1 MDAHAGIAELVG
13 VVVGLMLVAAVV
25 LAVTKKLRFP
35 YSVALVLVGIGIKQW
50 AEHGPEF
57 LHQATENPISPQV
70 ILFVFLPTLLFESAF
85 HLDARS
91 LRRNLAP
98 ILTLAV
104 PGLIVS
110 TVLIGAIVSWLT
122 PLEFPVALLL
132 GAILSATDPVAVV
145 ALFRQLGAPHRLT
158 ILVEGESLFNDATA
172 LVAAK
177 ILMGVVIA
185 GGLSLSTVTSG
196 GGAFLVVF
204 VGGILVGWIMALVAG
219 FLLGRI
225 ESDPLLEISITTVLA
240 YGSFLVAEEAFHVS
254 GVMATVAAAV
264 TMGGWGRAK
273 ISHSVHEYL
282 EHFWEYFAF
291 MANAL
296 IFLLVG
302 LRIEIAALWDKRLA
316 LVCVIAAML
325 ISRAA
330 VIYGFIPLIGR
341 LPGSRPVDFRYR
353 TVMYWGGLRGAIAI
367 AIVLMLNLGDTAE
380 ANALVETL
388 VTLVSGAVLFTLLA
402 QGLTMEPLVR
412 KLGLDKPTLADQVAR
427 TETSLLAK
435 HAARGRVPELQAGG
449 LFNARIADNLR
460 RRCEEGI
467 AELKEELAQLRGGEL
482 GHEQEHRLLHLRCLA
497 VEAALSFEMFGRGH
511 LTERAFRDLAT
522 DAINRA
528 DGLRHEGRLPDA
540 KLPEPGAGPLVRLA
554 GRLCEAF
561 GLRGPAER
569 LRRWEVAR
577 EYEQAWGRYQASLRV
592 LTQLPEIGRTADV
605 HGDLMERMSEVYSGW
620 RDQTQ
625 QRLDETAE
633 LFPEFVGDMQERLA
647 GRLLVH
653 AEREVIEH
661 ELHAG
666 SLPQGVAEGLLGELS
681 ERLLSLRGRT
691 SATLGLDAAELL
703 RSVPLFSD
711 TPAEDFERVAAQLV
725 QRTVPASEI
734 ILRQGD
740 KGDSLF
746 LIARGVVRV
755 VLQSGDE
762 PVDVATLMAG
772 DFFGEMALLRGEPRT
787 ATCRAVTPCVLYE
800 LRRSDFDAVRKV
812 SPGLEAA
819 IEEVEKRRR
828 AELAGAGSPASSSPL
843 PPGSIPT

>member
-1 MDAHAGIAELVG
+1 
-13 VVVGLMLVAAVV
+13 MLVAAVV

-35 YSVALVLVGIGIKQW
+35 YSVALVLVGIALKEW
-50 AEHGPEF
+50 AERGPEF
-57 LHQATENPISPQV
+57 LHQAAEIQVSPQV

-91 LRRNLAP
+91 LRRNLVP

-110 TVLIGAIVSWLT
+110 TVLIGAIVSLLT
-122 PLEFPVALLL
+122 PLTFPIALLL

-158 ILVEGESLFNDATA
+158 TLVEGESLFNDATA
-172 LVAAK
+172 LVLAK
-177 ILMGVVIA
+177 ILTGVVVA
-185 GGLSLSTVTSG
+185 GVMSMNTVVTG
-196 GGAFLVVF
+196 TGQFFLVF
-204 VGGILVGWIMALVAG
+204 LGGILVGWIMALIAG
-219 FLLGRI
+219 LLLGRI

-240 YGSFLVAEEAFHVS
+240 YGSFLVAEELFHVS

-302 LRIEIAALWDKRLA
+302 LRVELGALWDMAPVLA
-316 LVCVIAAML
+316 CVVLAML
-325 ISRAA
+325 VSRAA
-330 VIYGFIPLIGR
+330 VIYGLIPIIGK
-341 LPGSRPVDFRYR
+341 LPNSRSVDMRYR

-367 AIVLMLNLGDTAE
+367 AIVLTLPHVDGTE
-380 ANALVETL
+380 SL
-388 VTLVSGAVLFTLLA
+388 VTLVTGAVLFTLLA
-402 QGLTMEPLVR
+402 QGLTMEPLVK
-412 KLGLDKPTLADQVAR
+412 KLGLDKPTLADRVAR
-427 TETSLLAK
+427 TETGLLAK

-449 LFNARIADNLR
+449 LFNARIADKLR
-460 RRCEEGI
+460 KSCEDGI
-467 AELKEELAQLRGGEL
+467 SELKAELASLRGGEL

-497 VEAALSFEMFGRGH
+497 VEAAYCFEMFGRGH
-511 LTERAFRDLAT
+511 LSEQAFRDLAG
-522 DAINRA
+522 DAVGRA
-528 DGLRHEGRLPDA
+528 DALRHEGRV
-540 KLPEPGAGPLVRLA
+540 PEAELAEQRGGPFVGLL
-554 GRLCEAF
+554 GRVLDRI
-561 GLRGPAER
+561 GLRTSAER

-577 EYEQAWGRYQASLRV
+577 EYEQAWGRYQASHRV
-592 LTQLPEIGRTADV
+592 LAQLPEIGRTADV
-605 HGDLMERMSEVYSGW
+605 DADLLRKTGELYEGW
-620 RDQTQ
+620 RDQAQ
-625 QRLDETAE
+625 NRLDQTAE

-666 SLPQGVAEGLLGELS
+666 SLSVGVAEGLLGELG
-681 ERLLSLRGRT
+681 ERLRGLRGRT
-691 SATLGLDAAELL
+691 SASLHLDPAELL
-703 RSVPLFSD
+703 RTVPLFAG
-711 TPAEDFERVAAQLV
+711 TPPEDVERVAAQLQ
-725 QRTVPASEI
+725 QRTVPAGET

-740 KGDSLF
+740 RGDSLF
-746 LIARGVVRV
+746 LIVRGVVRV
-755 VLQSGDE
+755 VLESEGS

-787 ATCRAVTPCVLYE
+787 ATCRAVTPSALLE
-800 LRRSDFDAVRKV
+800 LKKADFDAVRAAC
-812 SPGLEAA
+812 PGLKAA
-819 IEEVEKRRR
+819 IEVVEKRRR
-828 AELAGAGSPASSSPL
+828 AELSEAERSN
-843 PPGSIPT
+843 

>member
-1 MDAHAGIAELVG
+1 MADLETHAGIAELVG
-13 VVVGLMLVAAVV
+13 VVVGLMLVAAIV
-25 LAVTKKLRFP
+25 LAITKRLRFP
-35 YSVALVLVGIGIKQW
+35 FSVALVLVGIALREW
-50 AEHGPEF
+50 AAHGPDF
-57 LHQATENPISPQV
+57 LHQAAELQVSPQV

-104 PGLIVS
+104 PGLILS
-110 TVLIGAIVSWLT
+110 TVLIGVIVSLLT

-145 ALFRQLGAPHRLT
+145 ALFRQLGAPQRLT

-177 ILMGVVIA
+177 ILTGVAVA
-185 GGLSLSTVTSG
+185 GVLSWPAMINGSG
-196 GGAFLVVF
+196 EFLLVF
-204 VGGILVGWIMALVAG
+204 LGGILVGWVLALIAG
-219 FLLGRI
+219 LLLGRI

-240 YGSFLVAEEAFHVS
+240 YGSFLVAEELFHVS

-302 LRIEIAALWDKRLA
+302 LRVELGALWEMAPVLG
-316 LVCVIAAML
+316 CVVLAML
-325 ISRAA
+325 VSRAA
-330 VIYGFIPLIGR
+330 VIYGLIPIVGR
-341 LPGSRPVDFRYR
+341 LPGSQPVDYRYR

-367 AIVLMLNLGDTAE
+367 AIVLTLPH
-380 ANALVETL
+380 VEGGEGL
-388 VTLVSGAVLFTLLA
+388 VTLVTGAVLFTLLA

-412 KLGLDKPTLADQVAR
+412 RLGLAEPNLADRVAR
-427 TETSLLAK
+427 TETGLLAK
-435 HAARGRVPELQAGG
+435 HAARSRVPELQAGG
-449 LFNARIADNLR
+449 LFNARIADKLR
-460 RRCEEGI
+460 RRCEDGI
-467 AELKEELAQLRGGEL
+467 AALKAELHHLRGGEL
-482 GHEQEHRLLHLRCLA
+482 GHDQEHRLLHLRCLA
-497 VEAALSFEMFGRGH
+497 VEAALCFEMFGRGH
-511 LTERAFRDLAT
+511 LTERAFRDLAN
-522 DAINRA
+522 DAVGRA
-528 DGLRHEGRLPDA
+528 DGLRHEGRIPDA
-540 KLPEPGAGPLVRLA
+540 PLPEQGGGPLVVLV
-554 GRLCEAF
+554 GRLLEGL
-561 GLRGPAER
+561 GLRGSAER

-577 EYEQAWGRYQASLRV
+577 EYEQSWGRYQASLRV
-592 LTQLPEIGRTADV
+592 LGQLPEIGRTADV
-605 HGDLMERMSEVYSGW
+605 SDHLLRQVRERYQGW
-620 RDQTQ
+620 RDQAR

-666 SLPQGVAEGLLGELS
+666 SLPLGVAESLLGELGD
-681 ERLLSLRGRT
+681 RLRSLRGRA
-691 SATLGLDAAELL
+691 ATTLDLDPAELL
-703 RSVPLFSD
+703 RSVPLFAG
-711 TPAEDFERVAAQLV
+711 TPSEDFARVAAQLR
-725 QRTVPASEI
+725 QRTVPGGEV

-740 KGDSLF
+740 RGDSLF
-746 LIARGVVRV
+746 LIVRGVVRV
-755 VLQSGDE
+755 VLESGDA

-787 ATCRAVTPCVLYE
+787 ATCRAVTACALLE
-800 LRRSDFDAVRKV
+800 LKRQDFDAVRAAC
-812 SPGLEAA
+812 PGLRTA
-819 IEEVEKRRR
+819 IEEVETRRR
-828 AELAGAGSPASSSPL
+828 AELSEARAGE
-843 PPGSIPT
+843 PGPRD